1 MGEWENRRYEIAK
14 FREEI
19 GDGRVGESENRRIGE
34 GRVRNR
40 RWEIAKFRVEMEESI
55 AIERQITEQS
65 EAAID
70 KLPSTSSGS
79 KKNLAASS

>member
-1 MGEWENRRYEIAK
+1 MGD
-14 FREEI
+14 REVSR
-19 GDGRVGESENRRIGE
+19 GD
-34 GRVRNR
+34 R

-70 KLPSTSSGS
+70 KLPSTSCHRQAQ
-79 KKNLAASS
+79 AAESRASMSVRTSIRVRIVGYLPVNVF

>member
-1 MGEWENRRYEIAK
+1 MGD
-14 FREEI
+14 REVSR
-19 GDGRVGESENRRIGE
+19 GD
-34 GRVRNR
+34 R

-70 KLPSTSSGS
+70 KLPSTSCHRQAAIDKLRQQ
-79 KKNLAASS
+79 KKSSSQ